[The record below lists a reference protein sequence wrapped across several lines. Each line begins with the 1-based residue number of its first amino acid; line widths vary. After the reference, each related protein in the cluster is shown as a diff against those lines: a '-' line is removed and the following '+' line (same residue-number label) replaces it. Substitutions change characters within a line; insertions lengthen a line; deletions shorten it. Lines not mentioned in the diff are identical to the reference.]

1 MQVMNQPLEQCVH
14 LLRSAAEPT
23 RLRILALLAAGEL
36 SVSDIAAVLGQSQP
50 RVSRHL
56 KVLCDAGLLLRTR
69 EQHWIYYRLADTGAP
84 GEFVR
89 STLES
94 LDPADP
100 ALALDLE
107 RSRALQ
113 ARRSEP
119 EAAILPSAAADTWQ
133 DSEELGAVLG
143 TELGEA
149 PVDALLYAGDAP
161 LAVVPALASRVSR
174 AVVLVSSREHL
185 GRARK
190 RLDGRGPAL
199 RAELRLG
206 DPRALPFSAAS
217 FDAVIIDR
225 LDDPDLTKL
234 REATR
239 VLRPGGRLVVIDDYD
254 RLEERAVGAN
264 PLIAVRERLARAGLS
279 CTRLRPLDLDN
290 ARLLLAMAAPIARE
304 AAA

>member
-1 MQVMNQPLEQCVH
+1 MQVMKQPVEQLVH

-56 KVLCDAGLLLRTR
+56 KVLCDAGLLSRTR

-107 RSRALQ
+107 RSRALRG
-113 ARRSEP
+113 RRSEP
-119 EAAILPSAAADTWQ
+119 EAAPPPSAAPDAWQ
-133 DSEELGAVLG
+133 ENGELGIVLG
-143 TELGEA
+143 TELGEE

-161 LAVVPALASRVSR
+161 MAVVPALASRVNR
-174 AVVLVSSREHL
+174 AVVLVTSREHL
-185 GRARK
+185 GRAQK
-190 RLDGRGPAL
+190 RLDGRGSAV
-199 RAELRLG
+199 RTELRLG
-206 DPRALPFSAAS
+206 DARALPFSAAS

-234 REATR
+234 REAAR
-239 VLRPGGRLVVIDDYD
+239 VLRPAGRLIVIDDYD
-254 RLEERAVGAN
+254 RLEERAAGGN
-264 PLIAVRERLARAGLS
+264 PLIAARERLVRAGLS

-290 ARLLLAMAAPIARE
+290 ARLLLAIAAPVARE

>member
-1 MQVMNQPLEQCVH
+1 MKQPLEQLVH

-23 RLRILALLAAGEL
+23 RLRVLALLAAGEL

-56 KVLCDAGLLLRTR
+56 KVLCDAGLLSRTR

-107 RSRALQ
+107 RSRALR

-119 EAAILPSAAADTWQ
+119 EAATPPSAAPDTWQ
-133 DSEELGAVLG
+133 ENGELGTVLG
-143 TELGEA
+143 TELGEE

-161 LAVVPALASRVSR
+161 IAVVPALASRASR
-174 AVVLVSSREHL
+174 VVVLVTSREHL

-190 RLDGRGPAL
+190 RLDGGSAART
-199 RAELRLG
+199 ELRLG

-225 LDDPDLTKL
+225 LDDPDLTNL
-234 REATR
+234 REAAR
-239 VLRPGGRLVVIDDYD
+239 VLRPAGRLIVIDDYD
-254 RLEERAVGAN
+254 RLEERAAGGN
-264 PLIAVRERLARAGLS
+264 PLIAARERLARAGLS

-290 ARLLLAMAAPIARE
+290 ARLLLAIAAPVARE

>member
-1 MQVMNQPLEQCVH
+1 MQVMKQPLEEFVH
-14 LLRSAAEPT
+14 LLRSAAELT
-23 RLRILALLAAGEL
+23 RLRILALLTAGEL
-36 SVSDIAAVLGQSQP
+36 SVSDIAAILGQSQP

-56 KVLCDAGLLLRTR
+56 KVLCDAGLLSRTR

-107 RSRALQ
+107 RSRALR

-119 EAAILPSAAADTWQ
+119 EAVTPPSAAPDTWQ
-133 DSEELGAVLG
+133 ESGELGTVLG
-143 TELGEA
+143 TELGES
-149 PVDALLYAGDAP
+149 PVDALLYAGEAP
-161 LAVVPALASRVSR
+161 IAVVPALASRVNR
-174 AVVLVSSREHL
+174 AVVLVTSREHL
-185 GRARK
+185 APARK
-190 RLDGRGPAL
+190 HLDGRGPAV

-225 LDDPDLTKL
+225 LDDPDLAKL
-234 REATR
+234 REAAR
-239 VLRPGGRLVVIDDYD
+239 VLRPAGRLIVIEDYD
-254 RLEERAVGAN
+254 HLEERAAGAN
-264 PLIAVRERLARAGLS
+264 PLIAARERLARAGLS

-290 ARLLLAMAAPIARE
+290 ARLLLAIGAPVARE